1 MLGTR
6 FEEYY
11 NNLPVAGRK
20 TRDQKYKP
28 KKLILEVYNY
38 KPWFENEESWVKEEP
53 VDEKESVDSSNV
65 QPLQGDEEEVKEGKG
80 LKILTPKKLLTRF
93 PILLEQAKAGSN

>member
-1 MLGTR
+1 MTFPSNGSIRFYLIFFGNLKKFNKIKTQQEKTQKKKKINAYDTASELYNELLGTC

-11 NNLPVAGRK
+11 NNLPAAGRK

-38 KPWFENEESWVKEEP
+38 KPWFENEES
-53 VDEKESVDSSNV
+53 
-65 QPLQGDEEEVKEGKG
+65 
-80 LKILTPKKLLTRF
+80 
-93 PILLEQAKAGSN
+93 